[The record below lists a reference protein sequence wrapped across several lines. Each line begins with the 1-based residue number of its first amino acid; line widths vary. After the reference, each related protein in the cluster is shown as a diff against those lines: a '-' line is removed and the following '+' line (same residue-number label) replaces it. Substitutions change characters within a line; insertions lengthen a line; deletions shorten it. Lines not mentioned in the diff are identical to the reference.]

1 MQKFKKLRLP
11 LAAVLIG
18 MLSLPLLQFWLSNW
32 PLSILAGLAV
42 TVGAY
47 IVMCLIRTFIIAV
60 RIEEANTDGD
70 LDKWLADRGLPAHT
84 LMQSRGLVKQLLAI
98 RDNPKSSEQDRR
110 YAAFL
115 TVSAPRKFASDKT
128 QGSLPGGKSKNASM
142 DKGHVGIKAVKPAGV
157 HASHHERCTE
167 KRPLRKV
174 KGHIMNRSPRPFS
187 YYVCFTA
194 YNIAA
199 AVLAVRLFHDLMI
212 IVLFH
217 LGAAACWLL
226 IEFILLY
233 ALKKWRKTKQEKT
246 SVGLPMK
253 NLLPGQICEN

>member
-1 MQKFKKLRLP
+1 
-11 LAAVLIG
+11 
-18 MLSLPLLQFWLSNW
+18 
-32 PLSILAGLAV
+32 
-42 TVGAY
+42 
-47 IVMCLIRTFIIAV
+47 
-60 RIEEANTDGD
+60 
-70 LDKWLADRGLPAHT
+70 
-84 LMQSRGLVKQLLAI
+84 MQSRGLVKQLLAI
-98 RDNPKSSEQDRR
+98 RDNPEASENDRR

-115 TVSAPRKFASDKT
+115 TVSAPRKFVRDKED
-128 QGSLPGGKSKNASM
+128 QLPAANAKI
-142 DKGHVGIKAVKPAGV
+142 DPCIKAMLVIKAIKPEGT
-157 HASHHERCTE
+157 SHRQKCKTKTTIE
-167 KRPLRKV
+167 KINSPVMNLSRRPLR
-174 KGHIMNRSPRPFS
+174 
-187 YYVCFTA
+187 YYVCFTV
-194 YNIAA
+194 YSIAA